1 MTLSMRDTIFSA
13 RRVGP
18 RGIVAIGEIL
28 VEILAAEPGAG
39 FREPVSLVG
48 PYPSGAPAIFINQ
61 VAKLGYPC
69 GIIGCVGPDDF
80 GWINIDRLRRDGVDV
95 SAIAVDPQGVTGS
108 AFVRY
113 RENGDRDF
121 VFNISNSASAKAC
134 LTPAG
139 RSLLHRSNHLH
150 VVGSSFFSTSLVSE
164 ALNALDIVK
173 GGGGTVSFDPNIRK
187 EMLGVPGMR
196 NALERFLKVCDIF
209 LPSAN
214 ELTLL
219 TAAETEAEAVS
230 EILGLGV
237 SEIVVKNGAQGAV
250 YFSKE
255 GQISISGFPVVEID
269 PTGAGDCF
277 GATFVTCRLQG
288 VGVEESLRYAA
299 ASGAIAVTR
308 RGPMEGTAGF
318 KELDAFISL
327 QPAVA

>member
-1 MTLSMRDTIFSA
+1 MINKLFAAQEAGT
-13 RRVGP
+13 
-18 RGIVAIGEIL
+18 RGIVTIGEIL
-28 VEILAAEPGAG
+28 VEVMATEPGPG
-39 FREPVSLVG
+39 FREPISLVG
-48 PYPSGAPAIFINQ
+48 PYPSGAPAIFIDQ

-95 SAIAVDPQGVTGS
+95 SAIVVAPEEVTGS

-121 VFNISNSASAKAC
+121 VFNISNSACAKAR
-134 LTPAG
+134 LTVEG
-139 RSLLHRSNHLH
+139 RSLLHRSHHLH
-150 VVGSSFFSTSLVSE
+150 VMGSSFFSPRLVTE
-164 ALNALDIVK
+164 ALNMLDIVK
-173 GGGGTVSFDPNIRK
+173 AKGGTVSFDPNIRK
-187 EMLGVPGMR
+187 GMLGVRGVR
-196 NALERFLKVCDIF
+196 KVLERFLKACDIF

-219 TAAETEAEAVS
+219 AAAETEAEAVS
-230 EILGLGV
+230 EILDLGV
-237 SEIVVKNGAQGAV
+237 TEIVVKNGAEGAV
-250 YFSKE
+250 YFSKN
-255 GQISISGFPVVEID
+255 GQTSISGFPVVEID

-288 VGVEESLRYAA
+288 RGVDESLRYAA
-299 ASGAIAVTR
+299 ASGAMAVTR

-318 KELDAFISL
+318 NALDAFIAL